1 MKIIYSYNLIKIN
14 NINKMDIITDPLSG
28 MFEVEKI
35 INCKVYKNRKYYLI
49 KWLCY
54 PIYESTWEP
63 KSNLKD
69 LNYMIDVFE
78 SEYPYSVD
86 QNMYE
91 IYCEEI
97 KRRLKRRN
105 KTKVI
110 KEIQTNM
117 VFLSKKRKIEY
128 FSNSELKDLFLE
140 KLKIHLHLD
149 LAKRRFETKE
159 SELIIDLSPSS
170 LLSEET
176 ESNEECEKVNINV
189 TEEKKNLN
197 KLIMPIME

>member
-159 SELIIDLSPSS
+159 SEVIIDLSPSS

-176 ESNEECEKVNINV
+176 ESNEEFEKVNINV

>member
-105 KTKVI
+105 KTKAI

>member
-176 ESNEECEKVNINV
+176 ESNEEFEKVNINV

>member
-105 KTKVI
+105 KTKAI

-159 SELIIDLSPSS
+159 SEIIIDLSPSS

-176 ESNEECEKVNINV
+176 ESNEEFEKVNINV

>member
-128 FSNSELKDLFLE
+128 FSNSELKDLLLE

-159 SELIIDLSPSS
+159 SEVIIDLSPSS

-176 ESNEECEKVNINV
+176 ESNEEFEKVNINV

>member
-159 SELIIDLSPSS
+159 SEIIIDLSPSS

-176 ESNEECEKVNINV
+176 ESNEEFEKVNINV

>member
-159 SELIIDLSPSS
+159 SEVIIDLSPSS

>member
-1 MKIIYSYNLIKIN
+1 MKIIYSYILIKIN

>member
-1 MKIIYSYNLIKIN
+1 MKIIYTYNLIKIN

-105 KTKVI
+105 KTKAI

-159 SELIIDLSPSS
+159 SEIIIDLSPSS